1 MKSGGAGWDEFIG
14 FLVPANGERILD
26 VGAGDCEN
34 AELVARTSGGAEVY
48 GIDPDEKR
56 LARAKSEHSIV
67 KSSVA
72 AAESIPFPDSY
83 FDKAYS
89 TMALHHFADLDRSLA
104 EIARVL
110 KHGGSYVVLE
120 IEPGSLLGRI
130 FRFLEKLFGEGMNIT
145 TLAQLVARFES
156 SKEFRV
162 VQSKSLGSRYLV
174 QAARA

>member
-1 MKSGGAGWDEFIG
+1 MKGGGAGWDEFIS
-14 FLVPANGERILD
+14 LLAPANGERILD
-26 VGAGDCEN
+26 IGAGDCEN
-34 AELVARTSGGAEVY
+34 AELVLRTSEGVEVY
-48 GIDPDEKR
+48 AIDPDEKKI
-56 LARAKSEHSIV
+56 ARAKSEHSAV
-67 KSSVA
+67 KSQVA

-89 TMALHHFADLDRSLA
+89 TMALHHFADLDRSLD